1 MTSMTQQ
8 TSTRPRI
15 PRWSLALVA
24 VIAVLAVGWLLRGGG
39 GEGPVV
45 DVGTVITRPVFRSYV
60 TASGEIVAERYADI
74 GSSVM
79 GRVVELPVIEGQQIE
94 QGSLLARIDP
104 VQAQSELDAAEAA
117 IGALEADA
125 RAASEQ
131 VGSARAD
138 LRFAEARE
146 QEAQSVFD
154 RTEALFERTLVSRS
168 ELDAATAALASAEA
182 QIAAAEAGI
191 ARVVGS
197 GEAAL
202 RRVAQ
207 AEAQAARAR
216 DALSKTAIVAPIDGV
231 VSRLQVREGEMV
243 VMGIQNQP
251 GTVLMTL
258 SDLSELNAD
267 VKVAEADVLRV
278 RVGQSAEVMLEAIP
292 GESFP
297 GRVTEVGASALP
309 QIGSGAAAREFRV
322 EIRLDRHVEGMRP
335 GLTGDADILVGEQ
348 KEVVTVPLQAV
359 VLRLDGESGEEIR
372 GRIIAGDEYGI
383 TISNPLAPEGSDTS
397 GHGMAI
403 RNIRERLLLAF
414 GSRASLLTNQDKEQ
428 FYAVLSLPYVEY
440 SDH

>member
-1 MTSMTQQ
+1 MPPSPTVQ
-8 TSTRPRI
+8 RNAAPR
-15 PRWSLALVA
+15 
-24 VIAVLAVGWLLRGGG
+24 
-39 GEGPVV
+39 V
-45 DVGTVITRPVFRSYV
+45 DN
-60 TASGEIVAERYADI
+60 AAQA
-74 GSSVM
+74 
-79 GRVVELPVIEGQQIE
+79 
-94 QGSLLARIDP
+94 AIDR
-104 VQAQSELDAAEAA
+104 AEA
-117 IGALEADA
+117 GATPDE
-125 RAASEQ
+125 
-131 VGSARAD
+131 
-138 LRFAEARE
+138 
-146 QEAQSVFD
+146 
-154 RTEALFERTLVSRS
+154 
-168 ELDAATAALASAEA
+168 
-182 QIAAAEAGI
+182 IAAAEAGI

-197 GEAAL
+197 GEAAQ

-348 KEVVTVPLQAV
+348 KDVVTVPLQAV

-372 GRIIAGDEYGI
+372 GVFVVTDGRAQLVPVETGIIGGLDIEVSGVSAGTEIVVGPYQA
-383 TISNPLAPEGSDTS
+383 L
-397 GHGMAI
+397 
-403 RNIRERLLLAF
+403 REL
-414 GSRASLLTNQDKEQ
+414 QDGDPVQ
-428 FYAVLSLPYVEY
+428 QN
-440 SDH
+440 